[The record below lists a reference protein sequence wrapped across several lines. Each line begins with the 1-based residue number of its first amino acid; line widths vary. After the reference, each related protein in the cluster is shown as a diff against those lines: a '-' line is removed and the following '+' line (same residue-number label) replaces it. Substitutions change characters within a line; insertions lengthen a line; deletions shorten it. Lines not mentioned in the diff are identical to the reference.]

1 MCGFM
6 SGDKYDKLTIIVGG
20 DFDKGLDEL
29 LSDKYDPSYPLNTLY
44 LKSFEQLHELL
55 SPKKMDLL
63 KWLIEYKPKPCESV
77 SGLAKKLNRKQEA
90 ISRDLKQLRKLGLIT
105 EKKDKQSVL
114 VSVPFKK
121 LVIEIQ

>member
-1 MCGFM
+1 MRE
-6 SGDKYDKLTIIVGG
+6 DKYNKLTIIIGG
-20 DFDKGLDEL
+20 NFDKDLDEL
-29 LSDKYDPSYPLNTLY
+29 LSDKYDPSHPLNTLY
-44 LKSFEQLHELL
+44 LKSFEELHELL

-77 SGLAKKLNRKQEA
+77 SGLAQKLGRKQEA